1 MHQKTKYPEILHR
14 IFAAIVCLKH
24 CLEHCLVVALAVLCQ
39 IYLPIRD
46 LLQRLTMEQMARLD
60 ILIYAH
66 DGRGLG
72 HASRSI
78 GVGMALRRLY
88 PDLKV
93 LFVSGCNLSQE
104 LIGAA
109 PLDWLKL
116 PSYETR
122 VVDGKSVGIPGK
134 SLFTDEQLGQLRAK
148 ELAHL
153 VSLYRP
159 RLVLADHTPQGKHRE
174 LVPALAVDGSN
185 DTLWVL
191 GVRGVVGA
199 VKQARSELA
208 ADLFKDHYRAVLW
221 YGDSSVLGG
230 SHCQQLQRQYDAV
243 PVECGYVLR
252 LAEFAVWNGRLL
264 EQDGQGERV
273 VSLAGTISVPWL
285 GEKTMAFL
293 VILASVLK
301 KIPSSYGSWRLFVDT
316 ESSADV
322 GQRIRELFGE
332 VHNCQ
337 LESPGIN
344 YVSALLHSRTA
355 VIYGGYNSLMD
366 VIHANIPALVVLREM
381 QDEEQQIHLRKLQEV
396 AGEAIATVSETQ
408 VAADELEGLLL
419 ANLERDRLPAV
430 ALKTDGAAS
439 AAEYLHGLLS

>member
-1 MHQKTKYPEILHR
+1 
-14 IFAAIVCLKH
+14 
-24 CLEHCLVVALAVLCQ
+24 
-39 IYLPIRD
+39 
-46 LLQRLTMEQMARLD
+46 MEQMARLD
-60 ILIYAH
+60 VLIYAH

-93 LFVSGCNLSQE
+93 LFVSGCSLSQE

-116 PSYETR
+116 PSYETQ
-122 VVDGKSVGIPGK
+122 VVGGKSIGIPGK
-134 SLFTDEQLGQLRAK
+134 SMFTDEQLGQLRAR

-153 VSLYRP
+153 VTLYRP
-159 RLVLADHTPQGKHRE
+159 RLVLADHTPQGKHKE
-174 LVPALAVDGSN
+174 LVPALSVEGGN

-208 ADLFKDHYRAVLW
+208 GDLFKDYYRAVLW
-221 YGDSSVLGG
+221 YGDSSVLGK
-230 SHCQQLQRQYDAV
+230 SHCEQLQRQYSAV

-252 LAEFAVWNGRLL
+252 LAEFVVWNKRLF
-264 EQDGQGERV
+264 EQAEQAEPF
-273 VSLAGTISVPWL
+273 AGTISVPWL
-285 GEKTMAFL
+285 GEKSLDFL
-293 VILASVLK
+293 VILASVLE
-301 KIPSSYGSWRLFVDT
+301 KIPSSYGRWRLFVDT

-322 GQRIRELFGE
+322 GLRVRKLFANI
-332 VHNCQ
+332 HNCQ

-355 VIYGGYNSLMD
+355 VVYGGYNSLMD
-366 VIHANIPALVVLREM
+366 VIHANIPALVILREM
-381 QDEEQQIHLRKLQEV
+381 QDKEQQIHLRKLQEV
-396 AGEAIATVSETQ
+396 VGEAVSTVSETRI
-408 VAADELEGLLL
+408 VADDLEALLL
-419 ANLERDRLPAV
+419 ANLQRGRLPAV
-430 ALKTDGAAS
+430 ALKTNGAAT
-439 AAEYLHGLLS
+439 AAEYLYSLLS